1 MSHTSQVQEL
11 DRNMDAVFDALA
23 VLNATMSAIV
33 QSLPGEM
40 ASAVSRHLDQCLD
53 ALPQERN
60 PPGMTAQ
67 LTLNGWRNMAAQRA
81 GLAPRSVQTSAACRC
96 GGWAYR

>member
-1 MSHTSQVQEL
+1 MPHTEKVQEL
-11 DRNMDAVFDALA
+11 DRNMDAVFDALR

-40 ASAVSRHLDQCLD
+40 AGAVTDSLDQCLD
-53 ALPQERN
+53 ALPEENN
-60 PPGMTAQ
+60 PPGLTAR

-81 GLAPRSVQTSAACRC
+81 GLAPRSVET
-96 GGWAYR
+96 